1 MSRYGMNKALWRLQ
15 REGGRA
21 EFLGDRQSALDGC
34 ELASEERDALLARDA
49 ATLYRLGAHPFLL
62 WGALFD
68 LAGRDPA
75 YRTSY
80 TDAIAPYGYP
90 DHAT

>member
-1 MSRYGMNKALWRLQ
+1 MSRYGMDKALWRLQ
-15 REGGRA
+15 REDARTG
-21 EFLGDRQSALDGC
+21 FLADPQPVLDGC
-34 ELASEERDALLARDA
+34 ELTGEERAALLARDA

-68 LAGRDPA
+68 LAGRAPE
-75 YRTSY
+75 YRAEY
-80 TDAIAPYGYP
+80 TRAIAPFGYP